1 MHSRFVQRWHRA
13 PQLFRVPLLS
23 VLESLGFCLGHTRT
37 EGDSL
42 AAWLGD
48 LGAEK
53 LKSALAVL
61 VQLHGRPK

>member
-23 VLESLGFCLGHTRT
+23 VLESLGFWRGILALKVI
-37 EGDSL
+37 L
-42 AAWLGD
+42 AAWIGD

-53 LKSALAVL
+53 LKSALVVL